1 MDKCDLEDWKAG
13 IRAIDQ
19 KARRLDRSHRVT
31 VTGDY
36 GKELED
42 WKRLNFK

>member
-1 MDKCDLEDWKAG
+1 MDKRDLEDWKAG

-19 KARRLDRSHRVT
+19 KARRLDRSQRVT
-31 VTGDY
+31 ATRDY
-36 GKELED
+36 GTELED